1 MIRPIR
7 SLPCGSAARNERGVA
22 LLIVLIVV
30 ALLTVTVMEFTYSVQ
45 IDQHRTR
52 NAIHALQAQLLARSG
67 INLAEGFL
75 MLDDEP
81 SYDAYSELWWQ
92 QLVEFCNG
100 LQLEESMRIR
110 CSVRDE
116 SGKLNVNNTRGI
128 RRPPQPQ
135 NAQQQQTV
143 TTDMVLRD
151 ALKCL
156 FQNRGINLEPLDKL
170 PDYWAQEPTQLP
182 DGRTQEVPQ
191 FTSLE
196 DFGATLGIPAD
207 DIRKLRGV
215 VTAERRDVL
224 RGINVNTAPAEVLA
238 AVLTD
243 NPGADCGPNE
253 AVNAIVER
261 QCDPDQPFKSTGEIK
276 AVLGAIDNLGPKAS
290 AFTVQS
296 KLYRL
301 EASGVTN
308 VDPSDPSGVGIGQTL
323 SSLVARHQGLSVNRS
338 GQAPQVG
345 QNGKPIPNWTL
356 RPMDWQK
363 EGGARLFRNAAD
375 QDPCSQNESQDEE
388 GRENDDTREQQ

>member
-7 SLPCGSAARNERGVA
+7 SLPCGSAVRNQRGVA

-30 ALLTVTVMEFTYSVQ
+30 ALLTITVMEFTYSVQ

-81 SYDAYSELWWQ
+81 SYDAYSEQWWQ

-116 SGKLNVNNTRGI
+116 SGKLNVNNTRGAK
-128 RRPPQPQ
+128 RTTE
-135 NAQQQQTV
+135 QQRV
-143 TTDMVLRD
+143 TTDVILRD

-156 FQNRGINLEPLDKL
+156 FKDRGVDPGPLEEL
-170 PDYWAQEPTQLP
+170 PNYWEEQLAQQMP
-182 DGRTQEVPQ
+182 DGRPPDPQ

-196 DFGATLGIPAD
+196 DFAQALHIPLE
-207 DIRKLRGV
+207 DIHKLRDL
-215 VTAERRDVL
+215 VTVQRRADL
-224 RGINVNTAPAEVLA
+224 RGINVNTAPPEVLA
-238 AVLTD
+238 AVLNENAPIECD
-243 NPGADCGPNE
+243 PND
-253 AVNAIVER
+253 AVNAIHER
-261 QCDPDQPFKSTGEIK
+261 QCDPDQPFKSTGEIRGS
-276 AVLGAIDNLGPKAS
+276 LGGDQNASARAS

-308 VDPSDPSGVGIGQTL
+308 VDPSDPSGAGIGQTL

-345 QNGKPIPNWTL
+345 ENGKPIPNWTL

-388 GRENDDTREQQ
+388 GRENDDTRERQ